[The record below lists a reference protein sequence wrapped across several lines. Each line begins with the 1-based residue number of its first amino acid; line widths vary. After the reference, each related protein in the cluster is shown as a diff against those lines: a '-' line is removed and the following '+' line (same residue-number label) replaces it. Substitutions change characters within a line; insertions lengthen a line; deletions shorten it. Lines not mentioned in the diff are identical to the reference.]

1 MDTRNILQGALAALA
16 LTAAAVAPAQ
26 ASLVAAWHFTETSGT
41 TTAPS
46 VGSVSGTLENGAS
59 FVAAGIQGG
68 AVSLSRGS
76 PGGLVNFGPNLF
88 PAGAFS
94 VQVWVQTTDTQ
105 SSIPLAFHTSTV
117 VAGYLVGIN
126 NIGDGC
132 GTPVGRASFYV
143 AYPCSGSGAAL
154 VNDGAWHQLVGVYD
168 GSRTAIYVDG
178 QLQSTSGG
186 GNPLNTP
193 PAGTDFLLGGVMV
206 GSTPTNIYSGL
217 VSDVLLFDNALSAG
231 DVQALY
237 ASAVPEPAVA
247 VLFGAGLL
255 ALLPLLPLRGARR
268 QRMGGRGIGR
278 RLS

>member
-1 MDTRNILQGALAALA
+1 MDTRKISLAAVAALSLA
-16 LTAAAVAPAQ
+16 LGWAAPAQ
-26 ASLVAAWHFTETSGT
+26 ATLVAAYHFNETAGT
-41 TTAPS
+41 STAPS
-46 VGSVSGTLENGAS
+46 VGSVSGTLLNGAS

-76 PGGLVNFGPNLF
+76 PGGLVSFGPNLF

-105 SSIPLAFHTSTV
+105 SSIPIAFHTSTV

-126 NIGDGC
+126 NINDGC
-132 GTPVGRASFYV
+132 GTPTGRASFYV
-143 AYPCSGSGAAL
+143 AYPCSGSGPVV

-168 GSRTAIYVDG
+168 GNRTAIYVDG
-178 QLQSTSGG
+178 QLQSMSGG

-193 PAGTDFLLGGVMV
+193 PAGTSFLLGGVMV

-217 VSDVLLFDNALSAG
+217 LSDVLLFDNALSAG
-231 DVQALY
+231 DVLTLY
-237 ASAVPEPAVA
+237 TSAVPEPAA
-247 VLFGAGLL
+247 AALWSAGLL
-255 ALLPLLPLRGARR
+255 ALLGVRG
-268 QRMGGRGIGR
+268 QRCGGRGGRGMGR